1 MHRRTLLNLLL
12 IAAAVLLTALLW
24 LDREAA
30 PEPEPLTKLSRD
42 AITEVR
48 IDYPDALDLHLV
60 RGAGGWRMT
69 APIAAR
75 LEDSEVMQILRLAEA
90 DVHRKY
96 PGGELDP
103 ARIGLDEPPYTVTFA
118 TDDGRR
124 ARIELGGQSALEGNR
139 YARVG
144 DTVHLIAEPNM
155 RALDAEYSN
164 LIARDLLAEDAEIE
178 KLELP
183 GATLTPTGN
192 GGWTV
197 SPESADRGA
206 DAAQRTLRAW
216 HAARAMWLKP
226 ADDREAVSRVRIHLA
241 GGGVRELA
249 VVARKPQLIL
259 RDPALGVHYHVA
271 ANEAG
276 PLLDMDHGHDKDK
289 NNNHGGTEAQ
299 SQE

>member
-1 MHRRTLLNLLL
+1 MHRRSLLNLVLV
-12 IAAAVLLTALLW
+12 AAAVLLTALLW
-24 LDREAA
+24 LDRETT
-30 PEPEPLTKLSRD
+30 PEPDPLTDLPRD
-42 AITEVR
+42 GIVDVR

-60 RGAGGWRMT
+60 RGDDGWRMT

-75 LEDSEVMQILRLAEA
+75 LEDSEVMQILRLAGA
-90 DVHRKY
+90 DVHREY
-96 PGGELDP
+96 PEGELDA
-103 ARIGLDEPPYTVTFA
+103 ARIGLDEPPHTVTFG
-118 TDDGRR
+118 TGDGR
-124 ARIELGGQSALEGNR
+124 AVRIELGTQSALEGNR

-144 DTVHLIAEPNM
+144 DTVHLIDEPNM
-155 RALDAEYSN
+155 RALDAEFSN
-164 LIARDLLAEDAEIE
+164 LIARDLLAEDADME

-183 GATLTPTGN
+183 GATLTPAGN

-226 ADDREAVSRVRIHLA
+226 ADDREPESRVRIHLA
-241 GGGVRELA
+241 GGEVRELA

-276 PLLDMDHGHDKDK
+276 PLLDMDHDHDKDK
-289 NNNHGGTEAQ
+289 NNNHGGTEAR